1 MNVIEVKGL
10 VKKFGSFRAVDNI
23 SFEVD
28 SGEFFGFLGP
38 NGAGKT
44 TTINILT
51 TLLKP
56 TEGRALVAGHDVS
69 REKHKVRKSIG
80 IVFQEGSLDDSLTAF
95 EHLKFHGVFYDVP
108 KKVYRARIEELLEI
122 VGLEDRRNSLVKTF
136 SGGMRR
142 RLEIARGLI
151 HRPRVL
157 FLDEPTLGLD
167 VQTRILVWDYIRSL
181 GQREDVTIFLTTHNM
196 EEAEFADRIAVI
208 DHGNII
214 ALDTPAN
221 LKKLVGKDIVMV
233 QTAHNAQAKKEI
245 KERWNVE
252 AKEIDEHLVL
262 EIENGPEFT
271 PVLVRELSVAVE
283 AISTRGVTL
292 EDVFLHLTGRSIR
305 DEGRDPESGFQ
316 RKLKIGR

>member
-1 MNVIEVKGL
+1 VNIIEVKGL
-10 VKKFGSFRAVDNI
+10 VKKFGSFCAVDRI

-56 TEGRALVAGHDVS
+56 TEGKALVAGFDVVRKKS
-69 REKHKVRKSIG
+69 DVRKSIG
-80 IVFQEGSLDDSLTAF
+80 IVFQEGSLDGSLTAF
-95 EHLKFHGVFYDVP
+95 ENLEFHGVFYGVP
-108 KKVYRARIEELLEI
+108 KNIRRERINELLEI

-181 GQREDVTIFLTTHNM
+181 GKQEGVTIFLTTHNM

-214 ALDTPAN
+214 ALDTPVN
-221 LKKLVGKDIVMV
+221 LKKLVGKDIVIV
-233 QTAHNAQAKKEI
+233 QTAHNVEAKKEI

-252 AKEIDEHLVL
+252 AKEIDKHLVL
-262 EIENGPEFT
+262 EIESGPEFI
-271 PVLVRELSVAVE
+271 PVLVRELSVPVE
-283 AISTRGVTL
+283 EISTRGVTL

-305 DEGRDPESGFQ
+305 NEG
-316 RKLKIGR
+316 